1 MVSGNIQE
9 KYYHKPGGPLKE
21 CNVSAQTLNFT
32 PSNSSADRAR
42 RRQLR
47 YSKAEEALTVSFQTH
62 IRTTSTPTLSTAD
75 SSAPLQIQLRLL
87 HQAAE
92 FLTTQAAEARERSS
106 VLSNDVLK
114 DRANVDPD
122 RYSQALVE
130 RWKEERRLQKIEEE
144 ARRLETV
151 IASVTNADSPPATIL
166 DSIMEPRAQK
176 NLIKFLQTSGHV
188 PTRTRIRSRMRNSAP
203 SIDRSPRRMTMADVS
218 PFRARPCSVTE
229 AFMDSVQG
237 HARAKSGSAAG
248 ILASP
253 TTTASYKH
261 RRKPTLALCSPSLGS
276 VAEDGSVLRE
286 STEEDIT
293 PSTAMTSVFSHRES
307 IEVETP
313 TTEIE
318 GPTTPRLS
326 GSSIPSSAAKSTNGT
341 ATIFQYSYLHSN
353 PTKIEVEV
361 EIPAY
366 AQDLFAGFESSTQ
379 DGALDLSL
387 PSGLT
392 AAAPTWTA
400 ANASTSGF
408 FETSS
413 QVRKRLQR
421 ASLPASHSPSPTRP
435 STSLPTTPNLK
446 PRASLSSL
454 HLNSNGKTPRERKWG
469 SLLSIPESSSG
480 NRDRSPAPGLVSL
493 SLSTE
498 SSRTSL
504 VPPLSENDAA
514 ASTRTLCASSD
525 PSAEESNIAAQ
536 ENGSGAKARRT
547 LKHKLSSRL
556 SMVMFGSPTKMKRRG
571 D

>member
-1 MVSGNIQE
+1 MSIF
-9 KYYHKPGGPLKE
+9 
-21 CNVSAQTLNFT
+21 STLTRNF
-32 PSNSSADRAR
+32 NSSADRAR

-47 YSKAEEALTVSFQTH
+47 YSKAEKALTMSFQTH
-62 IRTTSTPTLSTAD
+62 IRTSSTAD

-151 IASVTNADSPPATIL
+151 IASVTSADSSPTKIL
-166 DSIMEPRAQK
+166 DPTIETRAQK
-176 NLIKFLQTSGHV
+176 NLIKFLQTSRHV

-218 PFRARPCSVTE
+218 PFRARPWSVTE

-237 HARAKSGSAAG
+237 HARAKSASAAG

-253 TTTASYKH
+253 TTAASYKH

-276 VAEDGSVLRE
+276 VAEDGSVLKE
-286 STEEDIT
+286 NIADDIT
-293 PSTAMTSVFSHRES
+293 PSTAMTSVFSYTES

-313 TTEIE
+313 TTELD
-318 GPTTPRLS
+318 GPITPRPS
-326 GSSIPSSAAKSTNGT
+326 SSSIPSSVNKDALKSTNGT
-341 ATIFQYSYLHSN
+341 ATIFHYSYPHSP
-353 PTKIEVEV
+353 PTKVEVEV

-366 AQDLFAGFESSTQ
+366 AHELFAGFARAGFESSVQ

-387 PSGLT
+387 PPSGPAAVT
-392 AAAPTWTA
+392 AP
-400 ANASTSGF
+400 TSGF
-408 FETSS
+408 FAETSS
-413 QVRKRLQR
+413 QVRKR

-435 STSLPTTPNLK
+435 STSLPTAPNLK
-446 PRASLSSL
+446 PRASLGSL
-454 HLNSNGKTPRERKWG
+454 RLNSNGKTPRERKWG

-480 NRDRSPAPGLVSL
+480 NRNRSPRAGLVSL
-493 SLSTE
+493 SESLSTR

-504 VPPLSENDAA
+504 VITPPSENDAA
-514 ASTRTLCASSD
+514 VSTQTLCASSSN
-525 PSAEESNIAAQ
+525 PSAEESNIAGQ
-536 ENGSGAKARRT
+536 ENDSGSKARRT

-556 SMVMFGSPTKMKRRG
+556 SLVMFGSPTKMKRKG